1 MDYAIATN
9 RVSVAVSRALPT
21 FGNLQEGVLS
31 DPRALIDEVAI
42 CNTVCMHYVCMTSQ
56 YPYHACTV

>member
-1 MDYAIATN
+1 MEFVDASKLIAA
-9 RVSVAVSRALPT
+9 AVLKALPT
-21 FGNLQEGVLS
+21 RINLQEGVLS

-56 YPYHACTV
+56 

>member
-1 MDYAIATN
+1 MEFVNASKLIAE
-9 RVSVAVSRALPT
+9 AVLRALPT
-21 FGNLQEGVLS
+21 RINQEMNLQEDVLS

-56 YPYHACTV
+56 